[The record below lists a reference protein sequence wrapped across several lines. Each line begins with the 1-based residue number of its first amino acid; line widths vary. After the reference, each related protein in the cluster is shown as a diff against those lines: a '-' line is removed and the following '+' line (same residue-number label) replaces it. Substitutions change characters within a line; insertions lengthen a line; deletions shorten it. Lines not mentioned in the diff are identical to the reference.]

1 MNLLKHCLLASL
13 IGLSLTACSQG
24 DDQGN
29 TNNPKPGFS
38 FAENDGSI
46 NLPANF
52 KAVIVADNL
61 GNARHITIRENG
73 DVYVKLGSPQSGGAV
88 VALRDEDGDGQAD
101 VTEYFASQGGTG
113 IGIFDGYLYYS
124 SNNQVF
130 RKKFKDNELVPS
142 GVEETIITVPTQSQ
156 HGAKSIAFDGAGNLY
171 MNIGAPSNAC
181 QNPSRQPGVP
191 GQDPCPLLDNYGGIW
206 KFSAT
211 QLNQQFSDGTRYAT
225 GIRNAVGITWS
236 PVNSTLYAMQHGR
249 DQLSQFWPNL
259 YTEQQNAEQPAEEM
273 FEIQEGDDFG
283 WPYCYYDA
291 DKNKKV
297 LNPEYGGDG
306 DKVGRCDTKED
317 PVMAFPGHWAPNAIT
332 FYNKSQFPDSY
343 KNGAFIAFHG
353 SWNRAPLPQQ
363 GYNVVFVPFENG
375 KPKGNYEEFATE
387 FANDGGTLN
396 SPGDAEYRPCGVA
409 VGPDGSLYICDSV
422 KGRVWRVVYTG
433 G

>member
-1 MNLLKHCLLASL
+1 MRAIKYSL
-13 IGLSLTACSQG
+13 FCIIISFSFTACSQNE
-24 DDQGN
+24 DP
-29 TNNPKPGFS
+29 NPPDNPGPGLA
-38 FAENDGSI
+38 FAADNGSI
-46 NLPANF
+46 NLPTGF

-61 GNARHITIRENG
+61 GNARHITVKENG
-73 DVYVKLGSPQSGGAV
+73 DVFVKLGAPGNGGAV
-88 VALRDEDGDGQAD
+88 VALRDEDGDGKAD
-101 VTEYFASQGGTG
+101 KTEYFASQGGTG
-113 IGIFDGYLYYS
+113 IGIYDGHLYYS

-130 RKKFKDNELVPS
+130 RKKFNGDELVPS
-142 GVEETIITVPTQSQ
+142 GNEETVITIPPQSQ

-171 MNIGAPSNAC
+171 VNIGAPSNAC
-181 QNPSRQPGVP
+181 QSPSRQPGVP
-191 GQDPCPLLDNYGGIW
+191 GQDPCPLLDNHGGIW

-211 QLNQQFSDGTRYAT
+211 QQNQQLASGTRYAT

-236 PVNSTLYAMQHGR
+236 PVNNTLYAMQHGR
-249 DQLSQFWPNL
+249 DQLSQFWPNI
-259 YTEQQNAEQPAEEM
+259 YTEQQNAELPSEEM

-291 DKNKKV
+291 AKAKKV

-317 PVMAFPGHWAPNAIT
+317 PVIAFPGHWAPNAIT
-332 FYNKSQFPDSY
+332 FYEGSQFPSSY
-343 KNGAFIAFHG
+343 KSGAFIAFHG

-375 KPKGNYEEFATE
+375 KPEGSYEEFATA
-387 FANDGGTLN
+387 FANDGGILN

-433 G
+433 S